1 MKKQIIRILFKH
13 KGELFQYLNISIS
26 KDNSFHFHLYEEA
39 NEGFKYFPSTKLK
52 DGRIKIDITNL
63 VNTQFIRNKFTFH
76 PSGILH
82 SSDKYGKR
90 FKDGLKGI
98 SFNDIDIS
106 NLILLL
112 APKKISSL
120 KKYSTKKDGFNLAIE
135 LEEHQNP
142 FTLNFEVFR
151 KSKRQNLKNIPVKI
165 IQGPHTIEWPN
176 FDLGLRFYTQ
186 EIIGKAVWP
195 SSSLVLKRIGK

>member
-1 MKKQIIRILFKH
+1 M
-13 KGELFQYLNISIS
+13 
-26 KDNSFHFHLYEEA
+26 DNSFHFHLYEEA
-39 NEGFKYFPSTKLK
+39 NEGFKYFPLTKLQ
-52 DGRIKIDITNL
+52 DGRIKIDITNS
-63 VNTQFIRNKFTFH
+63 VDTQFIRNKFTFH
-76 PSGILH
+76 PSGTLH
-82 SSDKYGKR
+82 SSDKYWKR

-98 SFNDIDIS
+98 SFNDIEFS

-112 APKKISSL
+112 APKEISSL

-135 LEEHQNP
+135 LKEHQIP

-176 FDLGLRFYTQ
+176 FDFGLRFYIQ
-186 EIIGKAVWP
+186 EITGKSDWP